1 MRLTPDSQIFTALSR
16 EAPSRDNSR
25 RRENDAASFSRQAS
39 INEAY
44 ARSAAPAKTVTPVA
58 KQMAAAETAPRGPA
72 DLGSSRRE
80 APMAGRPKFI
90 PKGQTINVL
99 I

>member
-16 EAPSRDNSR
+16 EALPRDTSR
-25 RRENDAASFSRQAS
+25 RREGDAAAFSRQAS

-44 ARSAAPAKTVTPVA
+44 GRSVAPATTTAPAAKQAVTAEPAPHAAPE
-58 KQMAAAETAPRGPA
+58 AA
-72 DLGSSRRE
+72 SQRRE
-80 APMAGRPKFI
+80 APMGGRPKFI
-90 PKGQTINVL
+90 PKGQSINLL